1 MYDVIIIGGGPAGV
15 MCAIQ
20 AQKKYKKIALI
31 DSNMQLLKKFR
42 LTGNGRSNILNLS
55 EKDNFL
61 KAMHNHKFLMSSF
74 NTFNNFDLFNYFES
88 IGIKL
93 KIENHYRVY
102 PQSDNANLVADLLI
116 KQLKDV
122 DIYHGETVLK
132 IENNFA
138 ITTTNRTLH
147 CKKLVMATGGKSFPN
162 TGSTGMG
169 YSLLALLGHTI
180 TPLYPVE
187 TPIISNDALIQ
198 SKKLQGLS
206 FNDITINVY
215 SDGKCVDTYCHDLL
229 FTHFG
234 LSGPASLGVSEAVY
248 LSLSKKKVT
257 HITIDFIPN
266 ITFNLFID
274 EMPLNGKLN
283 TYLSTFLP
291 KRFVETLQDY
301 LSFDITKNVSEI
313 SKKHIEILFNHLKHF
328 KLAVHDVKPI
338 QYAFVTGGGVK
349 ISEIDPKT
357 YQSKKVTNLYIIGE
371 LLDIH
376 GKIGG
381 YNLTYCFISGYICGN
396 NL

>member
-1 MYDVIIIGGGPAGV
+1 MYDVIIIGGGPAGI

-20 AQKKYKKIALI
+20 SQKKYKKIALI
-31 DSNMQLLKKFR
+31 DSNTQLLKKFR

-61 KAMHNHKFLMSSF
+61 KAMHNHKFLISSF

-93 KIENHYRVY
+93 KVENHYRVY
-102 PQSDNANLVADLLI
+102 PKSDNANLVADLLI
-116 KQLKDV
+116 NQLKFVDV
-122 DIYHGETVLK
+122 YAGETVLK
-132 IENNFA
+132 IENNFD
-138 ITTTNRTLH
+138 ITTTNNKFH
-147 CKKLVMATGGKSFPN
+147 CKKLVIATGGKSFPN
-162 TGSTGMG
+162 TGSTGSG
-169 YSLLALLGHTI
+169 YALLEKLGHTI

-187 TPIISNDALIQ
+187 TPIVSNDTLIQ

-206 FNDITINVY
+206 FNDIIINVY
-215 SDGKCVDTYCHDLL
+215 SNGKCVDTYCHDLL

-234 LSGPASLGVSEAVY
+234 LSGPASLGVSESVH
-248 LSLSKKKVT
+248 LSLSKNKAT

-266 ITFNLFID
+266 INLNAFITNLS
-274 EMPLNGKLN
+274 LNSKLSSCL
-283 TYLSTFLP
+283 LSFLP

-301 LSFDITKNVSEI
+301 LTFDITKNTSEI
-313 SKKHIEILFNHLKHF
+313 SKKNIETLFNFLKHF
-328 KLAVHDVKPI
+328 KLAVHDIKPI

-357 YQSKKVTNLYIIGE
+357 YESKKIANLYIIGE
-371 LLDIH
+371 VVDIH

-396 NL
+396 KI